1 MFFVRPAISKLE
13 KTQYYHD
20 NIDVLGPFCDPRK
33 NQKHENIIMI
43 IIECMRDYTFY
54 DNDIRSS
61 EGLIVMV
68 KVYEAKHDDDIVFF
82 Y

>member
-1 MFFVRPAISKLE
+1 
-13 KTQYYHD
+13 
-20 NIDVLGPFCDPRK
+20 
-33 NQKHENIIMI
+33 
-43 IIECMRDYTFY
+43 MRDYTFY

-82 Y
+82 IKKSSLIQNLNV